1 MMFLFL
7 ERICEMFHSGEYEYD
22 NFYFFSELEGILSE
36 NKTNIKIKIQIILVI
51 KRIYSFE

>member
-1 MMFLFL
+1 MYFNIYF
-7 ERICEMFHSGEYEYD
+7 SKQTK